1 MTHGKRLSYP
11 NSAVFAD
18 TVVPSR
24 CHRTIIRWL
33 HDGIAR
39 ASRSRVAF
47 LRQSGSFALSSWG
60 EKCPMAPMITRSKDE
75 DDTIWQD
82 ALTMAL
88 RRAKWTQEFNTKMN
102 LRKVL
107 RQFVLHAKDFATAHE
122 VATGACETPQ
132 AVIRWLKMPSRMADG
147 FTIRTEFEHFLYRVS
162 IWCQFPDSVTPASVL
177 CITYIIFNYNT
188 ISFMCSFFPG
198 CGPSSVFEIVK
209 VKYNRILISFIINIE
224 IISYFYT
231 TYMVFNY
238 SPFDF
243 YKSSTKKFL
252 KIQFSNQQ
260 LFI

>member
-1 MTHGKRLSYP
+1 
-11 NSAVFAD
+11 
-18 TVVPSR
+18 
-24 CHRTIIRWL
+24 
-33 HDGIAR
+33 
-39 ASRSRVAF
+39 
-47 LRQSGSFALSSWG
+47 
-60 EKCPMAPMITRSKDE
+60 
-75 DDTIWQD
+75 
-82 ALTMAL
+82 MAL

-107 RQFVLHAKDFATAHE
+107 RQFFACQKILQPLTKLLPEPAKLHRRSYDGLRCPHE
-122 VATGACETPQ
+122 WP
-132 AVIRWLKMPSRMADG
+132 DG